1 MFIYLYYY
9 YYYYYY
15 YLKLDSGGE
24 RGDVWNFESQ
34 IQGITKNVIII
45 GLSLESYIIIEKWL
59 VSNQFGVIFLQSI
72 MW

>member
-1 MFIYLYYY
+1 MFIYLY

-45 GLSLESYIIIEKWL
+45 GLSLEPYIIIEKWL
-59 VSNQFGVIFLQSI
+59 ASNQFGVIFLQSI